1 MCPAEWYEFPQK
13 TSVTNEHRRILFLG
27 TRTDAAGTIKLFWFM
42 DWQAFWLTFRLA
54 LIVTAL
60 LLLLGLPL
68 AYWIAFSRWRW
79 KFLCE
84 AIVALPI
91 VLPPT
96 VLGFYVLIA
105 LGLRSPL
112 GRGWQS
118 MTGHT
123 LAFTFEG
130 LVIGSVIYSLP
141 FAVQPFAAAFS
152 AIDHRLLNASAV
164 LGVSK
169 FQTFWRVIVPLSL
182 SGLVTGIAL
191 TFAHTIGEFGVV
203 LMVGGNIP
211 GVTRTLSINI
221 FDQVQ
226 DLNYAAANTTSL
238 VLLVI
243 AFVLLSF
250 VYSFNRRFWSLWP
263 RP

>member
-1 MCPAEWYEFPQK
+1 
-13 TSVTNEHRRILFLG
+13 
-27 TRTDAAGTIKLFWFM
+27 M
-42 DWQAFWLTFRLA
+42 DWQAFWLTIRLA
-54 LIVTAL
+54 AVVTAVL
-60 LLLLGLPL
+60 VALGFPL

-79 KFLCE
+79 KFLVE

-96 VLGFYVLIA
+96 VLGFYVLVA
-105 LGLRSPL
+105 LGNRSPF
-112 GRGWQS
+112 GRWWQS

-123 LAFTFEG
+123 LAFTFEA
-130 LVIGSVIYSLP
+130 LVIGSVLYSLP
-141 FAVQPFAAAFS
+141 FAVQPFAASFS
-152 AIDHRLLNASAV
+152 AVDSRLLNASAV

-169 FQTFWRVIVPLSL
+169 FRTFWRVTVPLST
-182 SGLVTGIAL
+182 SGLITGIAL
-191 TFAHTIGEFGVV
+191 TFAHTVGEFGVV

-221 FDQVQ
+221 YDQVQ

-243 AFVLLSF
+243 AFGMLAI
-250 VYSFNRRFWSLWP
+250 VYSLNRSMWSLWP
-263 RP
+263 R